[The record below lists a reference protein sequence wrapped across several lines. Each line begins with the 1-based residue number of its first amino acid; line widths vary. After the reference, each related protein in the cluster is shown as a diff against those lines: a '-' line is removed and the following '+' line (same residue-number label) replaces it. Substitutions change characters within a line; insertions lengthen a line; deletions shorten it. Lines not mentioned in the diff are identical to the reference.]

1 MLWFEYKKETNIFCV
16 ATFSVALLN
25 IVLNI
30 IFLDR
35 YFNDTREL
43 FQDSGL
49 NYGHVALCNSL
60 IILSISTLLI
70 WGCDNYLKVLKW
82 SVYIMPAFKL
92 AEIIVEF
99 SFLNTI
105 LNIREFW
112 YVILQPLPL
121 FVVLVLFIASKL
133 PVKAVVGMCIADYV
147 LFVGKE
153 LFYANHG
160 GLCFFE
166 VYGAVE
172 INLLRIALCA
182 MFSLIVMTYRILLKE
197 KSKKVSV

>member
-1 MLWFEYKKETNIFCV
+1 MLWFEYKKKTNIFCV

-30 IFLDR
+30 TFLDR

-82 SVYIMPAFKL
+82 SVYIMPAFQL

-133 PVKAVVGMCIADYV
+133 PVKAVVRIMYCR
-147 LFVGKE
+147 
-153 LFYANHG
+153 
-160 GLCFFE
+160 LCFIRRKRTF
-166 VYGAVE
+166 
-172 INLLRIALCA
+172 LCKSWRT
-182 MFSLIVMTYRILLKE
+182 MFF
-197 KSKKVSV
+197 

>member
-1 MLWFEYKKETNIFCV
+1 M
-16 ATFSVALLN
+16 
-25 IVLNI
+25 
-30 IFLDR
+30 DR

-82 SVYIMPAFKL
+82 SVYIMPAFQL

-166 VYGAVE
+166 VYGVVE
-172 INLLRIALCA
+172 INLLRIALCV
-182 MFSLIVMTYRILLKE
+182 MFTAVDKLPKLD
-197 KSKKVSV
+197 